1 MARFFTITKYICCF
15 KIQLM
20 TITEGILLQSN
31 YKKREKSGRLAY
43 LIKINVSNKF
53 DIVTTVFNFGFWK
66 QSQSGFLKYFNS
78 GILHLSLCHNN
89 LCWESNISI
98 LAFYIWAVLRIRYT
112 RKRLLTRITHHNHS
126 DKSLWKVKKNT
137 FPHDRK
143 TRS

>member
-53 DIVTTVFNFGFWK
+53 DIVTTVFNFDF
-66 QSQSGFLKYFNS
+66 
-78 GILHLSLCHNN
+78 
-89 LCWESNISI
+89 
-98 LAFYIWAVLRIRYT
+98 
-112 RKRLLTRITHHNHS
+112 
-126 DKSLWKVKKNT
+126 
-137 FPHDRK
+137 
-143 TRS
+143 